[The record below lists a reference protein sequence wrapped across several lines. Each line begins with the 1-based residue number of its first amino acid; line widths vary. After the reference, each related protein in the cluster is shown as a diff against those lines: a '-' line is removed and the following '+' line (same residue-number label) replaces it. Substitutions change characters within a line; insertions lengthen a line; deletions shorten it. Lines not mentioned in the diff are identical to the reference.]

1 MIVCVACKKVSQ
13 YVLHGSL
20 GSYNSTVESR
30 RRQQIPGYVPSL
42 YAPSSRGMCLAT
54 TLVQQATI
62 QMQCRSSYLQSPVIR
77 VRGHFGLK
85 LIFLEVWCN
94 PFLHSSHPLSN
105 RAIEVNKL
113 QLLYYAFMF

>member
-1 MIVCVACKKVSQ
+1 MAVWAVAIPLWKAATGSRSQ
-13 YVLHGSL
+13 DTYPHYTLPHREECAWQQRWC
-20 GSYNSTVESR
+20 N
-30 RRQQIPGYVPSL
+30 RQQ
-42 YAPSSRGMCLAT
+42 
-54 TLVQQATI
+54 I

-94 PFLHSSHPLSN
+94 PFLHSSHPPSN

-113 QLLYYAFMF
+113 QLLYYAFMFDLHRF